1 VSYEEKTVLVVFC
14 VTAFLWIT
22 REFLFSKLIPAI
34 DDTIIAMASATI
46 LFILPTK
53 NRKEKKIINWESAVK
68 LPWGILLLFGGGLA
82 LAEGFKSSGLA
93 EWIGTQII
101 QFDNLPLFA
110 LLFVMVLAVNFLT
123 EITSNLATTAMLLPV
138 IAPIA
143 LVLDVHPFTL
153 MVGITVA
160 ASCAFMLPV
169 ATPPNAIVFGSG
181 YLKIPD
187 MLRTGILM
195 NVISVILITLI
206 TYYLLPLLWDFDPNV
221 FPEALK
227 IN

>member
-1 VSYEEKTVLVVFC
+1 L
-14 VTAFLWIT
+14 
-22 REFLFSKLIPAI
+22 
-34 DDTIIAMASATI
+34 
-46 LFILPTK
+46 
-53 NRKEKKIINWESAVK
+53 
-68 LPWGILLLFGGGLA
+68 
-82 LAEGFKSSGLA
+82 
-93 EWIGTQII
+93 
-101 QFDNLPLFA
+101 
-110 LLFVMVLAVNFLT
+110 VLAVNFLT

-187 MLRTGILM
+187 MMRTGILM

-206 TYYLLPLLWDFDPNV
+206 TYYLLPLLWGFDPNT

-227 IN
+227 KG